1 MHDQDRINGLAA
13 DLPALG
19 QHLAFRPHGQERQL
33 HAKARETAVQ
43 VHAAPSA
50 AAEAAGGVS
59 SGGRKESASRE
70 SMLTT
75 LDDHISSTAAD
86 ISNLRAAGAD
96 ATHLAMLDRH
106 LAHMQELRDTIRTTD
121 SPLVLAQLQ
130 QQMKHA
136 IQGTSESVQAAQVAV
151 ASGHTASAAAAWHAA
166 SPETRRLLGQG
177 SAEIATDADK
187 MFGWGKK
194 YGIDLH
200 EEEEKEREL
209 RRKEEELRR
218 KGDISGALGVHAD
231 RLRNEIGTADKI
243 IGSEQAP
250 AEKKAEAHGI
260 KRKAEEELK
269 KTLREQEQHNK
280 GHRTGQAEQ
289 RAGEVHAWVEKDYR
303 HDEKR
308 FAAALERRSDRK
320 KYDVHAR
327 ADAED
332 ESKSHSARK
341 DEREWQVN
349 NSEHA
354 NLGMQDGASS
364 KKIAFGFDAAPEV
377 KQQAKHAALPAA
389 AAGATDSSKSAD
401 LSSEAK
407 SAPKPQ
413 LADAG
418 KASSGPALHA

>member
-59 SGGRKESASRE
+59 SDRRKESLSRE

-75 LDDHISSTAAD
+75 LDAHISSTVAD

-106 LAHMQELRDTIRTTD
+106 VAHMQELRDTIRTTD

-177 SAEIATDADK
+177 SAEIAAGTNK
-187 MFGWGKK
+187 MFGWGKQ

-269 KTLREQEQHNK
+269 KTLRQQEQHNK
-280 GHRTGQAEQ
+280 GHHTGQAEQ
-289 RAGEVHAWVEKDYR
+289 RAGEEQAAIEHHYR

-308 FAAALERRSDRK
+308 HVSALERWTDK
-320 KYDVHAR
+320 KKNRLHAR

-332 ESKSHSARK
+332 HSGSQSDKNKAHRVYAS
-341 DEREWQVN
+341 DQT
-349 NSEHA
+349 HDD
-354 NLGMQDGASS
+354 LGMQDGASS

-401 LSSEAK
+401 LSAEAK

-418 KASSGPALHA
+418 KAASGPTIHA